1 VNLKSID
8 DVQGRTNVAGDR
20 MSGATPVFSPPALAD
35 VLHRLGLSSA
45 TPLTVAFSGGLDSCV
60 LLHALGHLRESLGL
74 QLRAVHVDHGLHAH
88 SADWARQAQQACA
101 RLNIPCTVECVQ
113 VTQIRGHG
121 LEDAARRAR
130 YACLAR
136 HVGPGEVLLTAHQ
149 ADDQAETV
157 LLQLL
162 RGTGVHGLAAMPAVT
177 LFHQGRLARPLLD
190 FTRQQLAVYAQQEN
204 LQWIDD
210 TSNQDLRF
218 SRNYLRQQVFPLLEA
233 HWSEASRRV
242 ARSAGMAAEAA
253 ELLDE
258 LAEADWNGCRGVE
271 EGRLSVSALRG
282 LTPPRQRNLVRYWL
296 RRQGFLTP
304 TAMHLDQVLAQV
316 MRDPP
321 SNRAVIRWPG
331 AEVCRYRDELIA
343 LRPRGVTDSRW
354 RIHWNL
360 TDPLEIPGVGFLHA
374 EKSQGDGLSRERIG
388 QSPIIVGL
396 RQGGEICRLPGREHR
411 HKLKKLLQEAGIP
424 PWERN
429 RLPLVYVNGDLA
441 AIGDHWVCEPYA
453 ARADEAAW
461 KLRLEFAQKFHGSK

>member
-1 VNLKSID
+1 
-8 DVQGRTNVAGDR
+8 
-20 MSGATPVFSPPALAD
+20 MSSDYTAFSHSSLAD

-60 LLHALGHLRESLGL
+60 LLHGLCRLREPLAL
-74 QLRAVHVDHGLHAH
+74 TLRAVHVDHGLHAH
-88 SADWARQAQQACA
+88 SSDWARQAQQTCA
-101 RLNIPCTVECVQ
+101 RLNIPCTVERVD
-113 VTQIRGHG
+113 VTHIRGHG

-136 HVGPGEVLLTAHQ
+136 RVGPGEVLLTAHQ

-177 LFHQGRLARPLLD
+177 PFHQGRLARPLLD
-190 FTRQQLAVYAQQEN
+190 FTREQLAAWARQEN

-233 HWSEASRRV
+233 HWPEASRRI

-258 LAEADWNGCRGVE
+258 LAQADWNGCRGVE
-271 EGRLSVSALRG
+271 QAQLSVRALRG
-282 LTPPRQRNLVRYWL
+282 LPPPRRRNLVRYWL

-316 MRDPP
+316 MRDPQ
-321 SNRAVIRWPG
+321 SNRAVICWPG
-331 AEVCRYRDELIA
+331 AEVCRYRDELMA
-343 LRPRGVTDSRW
+343 RKPHVEPDSRW
-354 RIHWNL
+354 QIDWNPP
-360 TDPLEIPGVGFLHA
+360 DALEIPGVGWLRA
-374 EKSQGDGLSRERIG
+374 EPVRGDGLSQERIERV
-388 QSPIIVGL
+388 PLTVAL
-396 RQGGEICRLPGREHR
+396 RQGGEICRLPGRAHH

-424 PWERN
+424 PWERK
-429 RLPLVYVNGDLA
+429 RLPLVYVNGELA
-441 AIGDHWVCEPYA
+441 AIGDRWVCEPYA
-453 ARADEAAW
+453 ARVNEPGW
-461 KLRLEFAQKFHGSK
+461 KLRLDPLPG